1 METLIQL
8 IVGGIAFGCIYCLVA
23 IEFSLIFNASGL
35 INFGHDKFIML
46 GAYVFAG
53 TMVNHL
59 GFNFFLAFV
68 IASALMGLFGAA
80 VAAGI
85 FNPLRNMPSD
95 IYAVMG
101 TLMLA
106 KIIGELTRILWGPQP
121 FTLEGFLK
129 GTAQVGNIVLPNA
142 CIYIII
148 ISVLFLILQNYI
160 FTRTKLGR
168 AMRCVAQDKVAAA
181 LMGINVPRNI
191 LMTVA
196 FSSVIC
202 CVIGIIIIPLFSVE
216 VNMANMI
223 GLKGFAASVIGGF
236 GTIPGAIAGGLF
248 IGVGEN
254 IYLMFGPA
262 IYKDVV
268 AFVLMILFLLI
279 KPNGIIEKK
288 HR

>member
-1 METLIQL
+1 METFIQL
-8 IVGGIAFGCIYCLVA
+8 MVSGIAFGCIYCLVA

-53 TMVNHL
+53 TMVNYL
-59 GFNFFLAFV
+59 GFNYFLAFI

-106 KIIGELTRILWGPQP
+106 KIIGELTRILWGPAP

-129 GTAQVGNIVLPNA
+129 GTAQIGNIVLPNA

-148 ISVLFLILQNYI
+148 ISVLFLILQNFI
-160 FTRTKLGR
+160 FTRTKIGR

-196 FSSVIC
+196 FSTIIC
-202 CVIGIIIIPLFSVE
+202 CIIGIMIIPLFCVE
-216 VNMANMI
+216 GNMAGMI
-223 GLKGFAASVIGGF
+223 GLKGFAASVVGGF

-248 IGVGEN
+248 IGLGEN

-268 AFVLMILFLLI
+268 AFVFLILFLLI
-279 KPNGIIEKK
+279 KPNGIMGKK
-288 HR
+288 LR